1 MVMIKLQ
8 RIVGRESQQVQK
20 TFHNKIDIGIISQI
34 IGKKSKLL
42 AIDRFTVRIRIL
54 LIVSIL
60 TMFLVKSNQRQRHV
74 HDGGVQQDLGFT
86 APQSELTPNS
96 ETNMAAL
103 SHVAI
108 SASQP
113 QVGVP
118 YTQPAAAPIISI
130 KKSPMA
136 SIPAATPSAHVPTTA
151 IAATA
156 RTCPLSSEQ
165 SNLRHHFAAPLYF
178 YCSNNVNDFVVAI
191 VDVVKK
197 EGHQADSVSLEVSV
211 LSADFLKLS
220 VASPLEKLLI
230 LRLLQDVKSNESSFR
245 VCLIHTLSNA
255 SAEGQRSH
263 ETNGCYKKIKS
274 QNDSV

>member
-1 MVMIKLQ
+1 MGFL
-8 RIVGRESQQVQK
+8 
-20 TFHNKIDIGIISQI
+20 
-34 IGKKSKLL
+34 
-42 AIDRFTVRIRIL
+42 RFNI
-54 LIVSIL
+54 IL
-60 TMFLVKSNQRQRHV
+60 TKFLVKSNQRQRPV
-74 HDGGVQQDLGFT
+74 HDGGVQQELGFT
-86 APQSELTPNS
+86 APQSEVTPNS

-108 SASQP
+108 SASQSEVHSISYLL
-113 QVGVP
+113 VGVP

-130 KKSPMA
+130 KKSPTA

-165 SNLRHHFAAPLYF
+165 PNLRHHFAAPLYF
-178 YCSNNVNDFVVAI
+178 YCSNNVNDFVAAI

-211 LSADFLKLS
+211 LSAD
-220 VASPLEKLLI
+220 
-230 LRLLQDVKSNESSFR
+230 VKSNESSFR
-245 VCLIHTLSNA
+245 IRLIHTLYNA

-263 ETNGCYKKIKS
+263 ETNGCYKKIKIPSNLFMFMYCS
-274 QNDSV
+274 QAAEVEALT